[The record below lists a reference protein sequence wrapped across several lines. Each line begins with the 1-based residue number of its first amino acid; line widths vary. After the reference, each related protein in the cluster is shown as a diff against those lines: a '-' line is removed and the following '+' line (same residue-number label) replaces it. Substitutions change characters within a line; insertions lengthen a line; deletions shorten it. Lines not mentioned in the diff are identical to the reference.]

1 MPKAISACFAL
12 ILTGLCSA
20 SHADIRSEW
29 GAPVKLGPPLD
40 DNALMAV
47 TGQGALD
54 DNAVKILQ
62 TTGKLGNLVSSLGL
76 RPTALTAALLE
87 SSEKQMIQAQ
97 QKMAMGI
104 TQTMGQTVQ
113 ISSTIIV
120 MAAPISAPV
129 AGLPMLGIPMLPPKA
144 NNDKDK

>member
-1 MPKAISACFAL
+1 MPRAITACLAL

-20 SHADIRSEW
+20 SYADMRSEW
-29 GAPVKLGPPLD
+29 GTPVKLGPPLD
-40 DNALMAV
+40 DSALMAV

-97 QKMAMGI
+97 QKMAMGV

-113 ISSTIIV
+113 IASTIIV
-120 MAAPISAPV
+120 MAAPISAPI
-129 AGLPMLGIPMLPPKA
+129 AGVPMLGIPMLPPKSSN
-144 NNDKDK
+144 NNDK